1 MIEIWRGTQE
11 AEGTGFEYQQAG
23 NSRAGVQIP
32 LSPPSPAYVGLFLY
46 GIFIPSFAIALLL
59 RVLKK
64 HLGYRCFTRT
74 LDIFHHI
81 SFAVDFLFHLD
92 SRLHQMFQ

>member
-32 LSPPSPAYVGLFLY
+32 LSPPEQNEKAAEINENVE
-46 GIFIPSFAIALLL
+46 
-59 RVLKK
+59 
-64 HLGYRCFTRT
+64 
-74 LDIFHHI
+74 I
-81 SFAVDFLFHLD
+81 SGFFSV
-92 SRLHQMFQ
+92 

>member
-32 LSPPSPAYVGLFLY
+32 LSPPFKPLESNGSKDFYYLRAIIVLFCY
-46 GIFIPSFAIALLL
+46 LLSEFSISEKGYIKN
-59 RVLKK
+59 RPVMSNFPLK
-64 HLGYRCFTRT
+64 
-74 LDIFHHI
+74 
-81 SFAVDFLFHLD
+81 V
-92 SRLHQMFQ
+92 

>member
-32 LSPPSPAYVGLFLY
+32 LSPPSKPLESNGSKGFLY
-46 GIFIPSFAIALLL
+46 KENPALDAGF
-59 RVLKK
+59 RERYAFDQKSSK
-64 HLGYRCFTRT
+64 
-74 LDIFHHI
+74 
-81 SFAVDFLFHLD
+81 S
-92 SRLHQMFQ
+92 